1 MILDGGPSPLGIES
15 TVVSVVGPKPSL
27 LRPGA
32 IPREAIERL
41 LGGPLA
47 AADAAE
53 RAASPGQQPRH
64 YAPRTPLRLD
74 ATAVGPDE
82 ALLAFGTHVPQGARL
97 TLNLSQS
104 GDLEEAAAKLFAA
117 LRELDQA
124 QASAIAV
131 MPIPQAGLG
140 EAINDRLRRAAN
152 RR

>member
-15 TVVSVVGPKPSL
+15 TVVSVVGPRPSL

-32 IPREAIERL
+32 VPRDAIERL
-41 LGGPLA
+41 LGGRLA
-47 AADAAE
+47 AGESAE
-53 RAASPGQQPRH
+53 RAASPGQQPSH

-74 ATAVGPDE
+74 ATTVQPDE
-82 ALLAFGTHVPQGARL
+82 ALLAFGAHVPQGARL
-97 TLNLSQS
+97 TLNLSHS
-104 GDLEEAAAKLFAA
+104 GNLEEAAAKLFAS

-131 MPIPQAGLG
+131 MPIPSTGLG

-152 RR
+152 RG